1 MTDNHE
7 GTQPHDFSEKCKL
20 NIVIYNNTVTILT
33 KTFLKA

>member
-20 NIVIYNNTVTILT
+20 NVVRYDNTLT
-33 KTFLKA
+33 VLTNPFLKA

>member
-20 NIVIYNNTVTILT
+20 NVVRYTTLTVLT
-33 KTFLKA
+33 KPFLKA